1 MLAATV
7 AALGAAAAYSAVA
20 SSGPTVTPMP
30 SPEPITDNP
39 TPPTE
44 PPVETPT
51 PPTETAVETPPP
63 EGATAPSLPLE
74 EPDKVADMAGGG
86 IGRPPWGIISASSP
100 ADAPPAGIT
109 SALTS
114 ILGIQYNPKEL
125 EQQLI
130 LIERQYQQA
139 TLDIFVIEQRLER
152 KKKEYQARLQSYAT
166 ILSQKEKAVADS
178 NFYKKKLEVKDL
190 TRERRKQLNE
200 IISNKDKS
208 ETDKQAARDELAA
221 GNSGQQE
228 SATALD
234 EYREKYAKS
243 VGNKVKAEDEVSYA
257 EQEKAVYKAEYDSLL
272 KKRVELKQTLRE
284 IGEKRREVLL
294 KLQAQVL
301 KEPKLS
307 LLPDWQLRLQT
318 YAQAIKAR
326 KAAEDNLRIFLTET
340 WNPLEGVDP
349 NREQKFGVPKQ
360 QLTQAWKDAKVREER
375 ARIALTTVKA
385 PDQTVGSV
393 LSDFNAFASDIEQL
407 TTQAGAVNDD
417 GSAKDDI
424 AGAAAVNEWRWG
436 GDVDPP
442 ARDDDIR
449 RIQGYPKAVKDLK
462 DAVKNSQLQ
471 GAAEFYYKV
480 SKLSPRDVSDNLPT
494 LLDRLQKLAGS
505 IKTGGPERT
514 LKFIRPPFSELTKDL
529 TKNFSYR
536 LLEPAA
542 NSVRAFPGRFPG
554 YDLNNPKQK
563 LYSALRDKT
572 NAFVDKQLYSIKKV
586 KSLIAQALSE
596 VGQGSKKGKD
606 LLELQ
611 GKFEEL
617 FPLPAQVPPQGKCEL
632 TLKDETFKMFKSGK
646 YKDKDI
652 LTEVLGGSDDE
663 LKEAFLSDIGFAS
676 ITNFREAQIHAA
688 EIIPPNPDR
697 ILFIKKAALEEY
709 VKQAEQLARQNPSGF
724 TSYAGVAGSA
734 NSDLMRIDS
743 VNNTLTNLIAQP
755 LSVLMPMPPDGALRN
770 QARAQGLRAELTR
783 LRTPFISGVY
793 LKGYK
798 LTPAGVRLGIE
809 TLIPIDGVRK
819 ACELDGN
826 VGQGTEQ
833 TSRILSIVAAL
844 KGLTEPTKEERN
856 PLTDFV
862 EFLKTKRIIDDR
874 GGLQDKSRPFTTL
887 ATRGFNRPPPP
898 GAPPPGAPLPGIDL
912 WRLMEVSKKDKKAN
926 AVQTFLTLHSGYFRS
941 VGYDESAIYKGKR
954 EADIRKKY
962 TELATDLLKKEYG
975 IEADDKDFWKKI
987 ADEFDMNFT
996 FYKLVDGRGVA
1007 DQSLDTRPGVNM
1019 YNIYETSDGFY
1030 YPIAMTNEPFDRAQP
1045 VATGNPALGLR
1056 LRQQPFGGAID
1067 GVKMEVEPS
1076 VEKEKADKSAAAAAT
1091 REAYLKPV
1099 SDKWASAKTGVTTAA
1114 NRVVTAASS
1123 GWEATKTGS
1132 VTAASA
1138 VGTAASNAFFG
1149 TPEQQLEAVKLEGQK
1164 AFESIPVADRLP
1176 VGLSA
1181 ANKELIEE
1189 KRVMAVNAN
1198 TALTNSVELADANTH
1213 KDTITRERDAIQQ
1226 ILSNHRKTAQVRAPA
1241 AAAPA
1246 PAAAVAAAAVPAAA
1260 AQAPAPAPAPSAYVS
1275 LRDLARQS
1283 AVGRGRRRTN
1293 NAWLRSKP
1301 VRYTRR
1307 KFYK

>member
-30 SPEPITDNP
+30 PPEPIPDNP

-74 EPDKVADMAGGG
+74 EPEKVADMAGGG

-190 TRERRKQLNE
+190 TRERKKQLNE

-340 WNPLEGVDP
+340 WNPLEGVDS
-349 NREQKFGVPKQ
+349 NRDQKFGVPKE

-393 LSDFNAFASDIEQL
+393 LSEFNAFASDIEQL

-417 GSAKDDI
+417 GSAKEDI
-424 AGAAAVNEWRWG
+424 SADAIAAAARAADAVAAAAAAGADPGAAAAAAAAARAAAAAAVNEWRWG
-436 GDVDPP
+436 GDVNAA

-480 SKLSPRDVSDNLPT
+480 SKLSPRDLADNLPT

-505 IKTGGPERT
+505 LKTGGPERT
-514 LKFIRPPFSELTKDL
+514 LKFIRTPFSELTKDL
-529 TKNFSYR
+529 TKNFSYS

-542 NSVRAFPGRFPG
+542 NSLRRSPQRFADVAG
-554 YDLNNPKQK
+554 YDVNNPKQK
-563 LYSALRDKT
+563 LYTDLRDKT

-617 FPLPAQVPPQGKCEL
+617 FPLPPMVPPQGRCEM
-632 TLKDETFKMFKSGK
+632 TLKNETFKMLKTGK

-688 EIIPPNPDR
+688 DINPSNTDR
-697 ILFIKKAALEEY
+697 VSFLKRAALEDY
-709 VKQAEQLARQNPSGF
+709 VKQAEQLARQNPNGPA
-724 TSYAGVAGSA
+724 SYAAGTA
-734 NSDLMRIDS
+734 PLDLLRI
-743 VNNTLTNLIAQP
+743 NGAANTLDVLIAQP
-755 LSVLMPMPPDGALRN
+755 LSVLMPLPPDGAITN
-770 QARAQGLRAELTR
+770 QQRAQGLRTALNTDVQFVN
-783 LRTPFISGVY
+783 LRPFISGVY

-798 LTPAGVRLGIE
+798 LTPDDVRSADL

-887 ATRGFNRPPPP
+887 ATRGFNKPPPP
-898 GAPPPGAPLPGIDL
+898 GGPPPGIDL

-1067 GVKMEVEPS
+1067 GVKMEVGPS

-1091 REAYLKPV
+1091 REAYLRPV
-1099 SDKWASAKTGVTTAA
+1099 SDKWASAKTWTHSEVGVPIYENLAVPA
-1114 NRVVTAASS
+1114 YS
-1123 GWEATKTGS
+1123 
-1132 VTAASA
+1132 AASA
-1138 VGTAASNAFFG
+1138 AKTWTHTNVGAPIYENLAVPAYSAASALGTAASNTFLG
-1149 TPEQQLEAVKLEGQK
+1149 TSARAARAAARQADLEA
-1164 AFESIPVADRLP
+1164 
-1176 VGLSA
+1176 
-1181 ANKELIEE
+1181 
-1189 KRVMAVNAN
+1189 
-1198 TALTNSVELADANTH
+1198 
-1213 KDTITRERDAIQQ
+1213 
-1226 ILSNHRKTAQVRAPA
+1226 RAGA
-1241 AAAPA
+1241 AAALGA
-1246 PAAAVAAAAVPAAA
+1246 QVAA
-1260 AQAPAPAPAPSAYVS
+1260 
-1275 LRDLARQS
+1275 L
-1283 AVGRGRRRTN
+1283 GRGRRRTN

>member
-20 SSGPTVTPMP
+20 SSEPNTTPMP
-30 SPEPITDNP
+30 SPEPIP
-39 TPPTE
+39 ESHTPPTE

-74 EPDKVADMAGGG
+74 EPEKVADMAGGG

-139 TLDIFVIEQRLER
+139 TLDIFVIEQRVER

-190 TRERRKQLNE
+190 TRERRRQLDD
-200 IISNKDKS
+200 IIKNKDKS
-208 ETDKQAARDELAA
+208 DADKQAARDELAA

-228 SATALD
+228 SAAALD
-234 EYREKYAKS
+234 EYRENYAKS
-243 VGNKVKAEDEVSYA
+243 VGNKAKAEDDVSYA

-284 IGEKRREVLL
+284 IGEKRKEVLL

-340 WNPLEGVDP
+340 WNPLEGVDS
-349 NREQKFGVPKQ
+349 NREQKFGVLKE

-393 LSDFNAFASDIEQL
+393 LSEFNAFASDIEQL
-407 TTQAGAVNDD
+407 TTQANAVNDD
-417 GSAKDDI
+417 GSAKEDI
-424 AGAAAVNEWRWG
+424 SAAAVNEWRWG
-436 GDVDPP
+436 GDVD
-442 ARDDDIR
+442 AGAADNDIR
-449 RIQGYPKAVKDLK
+449 RIQGYPKAVKNLK

-480 SKLSPRDVSDNLPT
+480 SKLSPRDLADNLPT

-505 IKTGGPERT
+505 LKTGGPERT
-514 LKFIRPPFSELTKDL
+514 LKFIRTPFSELTKDL

-542 NSVRAFPGRFPG
+542 NSVRAFPGRFVG
-554 YDLNNPKQK
+554 YDVNNPKQK

-663 LKEAFLSDIGFAS
+663 VKEAFLSDIGFAS

-688 EIIPPNPDR
+688 DINPADPDR
-697 ILFIKKAALEEY
+697 LEFLKRAALEEY
-709 VKQAEQLARQNPSGF
+709 VKQAEQLGRQNPNGRA
-724 TSYAGVAGSA
+724 SYFGTTAPA
-734 NSDLMRIDS
+734 DLARINLSNLDS
-743 VNNTLTNLIAQP
+743 LTTRP
-755 LSVLMPMPPDGALRN
+755 LSVLMPLPPAGAITN
-770 QARAQGLRAELTR
+770 QDRAQGLRAAPAPPPAALAI
-783 LRTPFISGVY
+783 PFISGVY

-798 LTPAGVRLGIE
+798 LTPTGERPVPLIE
-809 TLIPIDGVRK
+809 TLLPIDDVRK

-874 GGLQDKSRPFTTL
+874 GELQDKSRPFTTL

-898 GAPPPGAPLPGIDL
+898 GAPPPGAPPPGIDL

-1030 YPIAMTNEPFDRAQP
+1030 YPIAMTNDPFDRAQP

-1056 LRQQPFGGAID
+1056 VRQAPFGGAID
-1067 GVKMEVEPS
+1067 GVKMEVGPS
-1076 VEKEKADKSAAAAAT
+1076 VEKEKADKSVAAAASRQQFLNSA
-1091 REAYLKPV
+1091 
-1099 SDKWASAKTGVTTAA
+1099 SDKLTSAKTWTHTNVAVPLHANVAVPLHANVAVPLHANVAVPLHDNLGVPLHDNLGVPVYNAA
-1114 NRVVTAASS
+1114 SAVVTAASN
-1123 GWEATKTGS
+1123 TFL
-1132 VTAASA
+1132 
-1138 VGTAASNAFFG
+1138 GTAARA
-1149 TPEQQLEAVKLEGQK
+1149 EARAQETRARAEARAQ
-1164 AFESIPVADRLP
+1164 ET
-1176 VGLSA
+1176 SA
-1181 ANKELIEE
+1181 
-1189 KRVMAVNAN
+1189 R
-1198 TALTNSVELADANTH
+1198 AL
-1213 KDTITRERDAIQQ
+1213 R
-1226 ILSNHRKTAQVRAPA
+1226 A
-1241 AAAPA
+1241 AALAPL
-1246 PAAAVAAAAVPAAA
+1246 AAA
-1260 AQAPAPAPAPSAYVS
+1260 
-1275 LRDLARQS
+1275 L
-1283 AVGRGRRRTN
+1283 GGGRRRTN